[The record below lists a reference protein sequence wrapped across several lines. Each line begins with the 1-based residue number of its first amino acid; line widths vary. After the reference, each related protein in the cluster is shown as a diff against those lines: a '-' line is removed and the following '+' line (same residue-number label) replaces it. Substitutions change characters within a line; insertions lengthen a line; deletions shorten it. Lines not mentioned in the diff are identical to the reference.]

1 MSETGTGTALTIIP
15 KDRLPTILAADSDD
29 ILGKL
34 FAELDGWEKD
44 VSTAKGRAEIRSKI
58 HKARIARADFKR
70 LAATL
75 KEDAIKTQR
84 AVNAEANIMDD
95 CFESLIAAIGSE
107 LREIEAAE
115 EATRKANEDAITVLE
130 ALTDGLNEMSSEDI
144 ATRQTSVP
152 TFTWAI
158 EFRAKGERVRSGA
171 IAQLHMAYQAAVQRE
186 ADALAEAARLA
197 EQVERDRLA
206 AIEAQRAREER
217 IAVEAAERARLAAE
231 AEAER
236 KRVEDAAASQA
247 LLDAAETRE
256 REKAEELRTTEA
268 RLEAIRIENHKD
280 ALARIRLL
288 TTHVSDLPI
297 RDIDDRLE
305 KVEVLWQREW
315 EEFAEEAQ
323 TTADATCDF
332 LVAARATEAGRLEGM
347 RIAAHESALS
357 DFTFLVGSVA
367 GQPGSAEVTQSIA
380 QLQRLHANR
389 DWEEFTERATK
400 ERADTMALFQGK
412 FQSAKAREKKAA
424 DELAEAQQRATIEA
438 ERHRVSQRAA
448 AQKADDERRAADKAH
463 RGRLNREIV
472 ADLLLLEKV
481 GIQITEEIAKGVVIA
496 MASGRL
502 RHVKVEY

>member
-1 MSETGTGTALTIIP
+1 MSETGIGTALTIIP

-44 VSTAKGRAEIRSKI
+44 VSTTKGRAEIRSKI

-70 LAATL
+70 LAVTL

-115 EATRKANEDAITVLE
+115 EATRKANEGAIAVLE

-158 EFRAKGERVRSGA
+158 EFRAKGERVKLGA
-171 IAQLHMAYQAAVQRE
+171 IAQLHMAYQAAVRRE
-186 ADALAEAARLA
+186 ADALAEVARLA
-197 EQVERDRLA
+197 EQAERDHLA
-206 AIEAQRAREER
+206 AIEAQRVREEQ
-217 IAVEAAERARLAAE
+217 IAAEAAEGARLAAE

-236 KRVEDAAASQA
+236 QRVVAEERAQKA
-247 LLDAAETRE
+247 LQAAEAERVRQAQEAERQAQEAAEALARTERE
-256 REKAEELRTTEA
+256 RLVGLERERVAAEKAET
-268 RLEAIRIENHKD
+268 D
-280 ALARIRLL
+280 
-288 TTHVSDLPI
+288 
-297 RDIDDRLE
+297 
-305 KVEVLWQREW
+305 
-315 EEFAEEAQ
+315 
-323 TTADATCDF
+323 
-332 LVAARATEAGRLEGM
+332 
-347 RIAAHESALS
+347 RIAAHEHALS

-367 GQPGSAEVTQSIA
+367 GQPGSAEVMQSIA

-389 DWEEFTERATK
+389 DWEEFTERAAK
-400 ERADTMALFQGK
+400 ERADTMATFQSK

-424 DELAEAQQRATIEA
+424 DELAEAQQKATIEA
-438 ERHRVSQRAA
+438 ERQRVAREAA
-448 AQKADDERRAADKAH
+448 AQKAEDDRRAANRTH
-463 RGRLNREIV
+463 RMAINREAM
-472 ADLLLLEKV
+472 ADVIKAMGAVEGGSPEEAEV
-481 GIQITEEIAKGVVIA
+481 YGRAIITAIAKGEVRHIA
-496 MASGRL
+496 INYAGVPEKAGVL
-502 RHVKVEY
+502 L